1 MARSP
6 ICYSGGKP
14 GRVALVVA
22 LVIGVACAGL
32 RLGAQEPASSGY
44 LVGPQDELQI
54 TVFNE
59 DELTGTYMVDGDGSI
74 TFPLLGRVSV
84 DGLTLRESQDE
95 ITRQLGDEFLV
106 DPQVSSEIA
115 EYRRQ
120 SVYVLGEVRSPGIYR
135 LSGNLSLIEVLVE
148 AGGVTAQ
155 AGNEVQI
162 IRSASGPVDTW
173 PVLAQDG
180 DLEVEVT
187 VVSLEDVRTGRLA
200 LVTIRDGD
208 TVNVPKAATF
218 YVVGQVSS
226 PGSYVWTRGMTVQQ
240 AIALAGGYTA
250 RGSDRGIRIR
260 RMVDGEP
267 TEVSVREDDLVEP
280 NDTISIRA
288 RRF

>member
-1 MARSP
+1 M
-6 ICYSGGKP
+6 
-14 GRVALVVA
+14 ALVVA

-84 DGLTLRESQDE
+84 DGLTLREVQDE
-95 ITRQLGDEFLV
+95 ITRQLADGFLV
-106 DPQVSSEIA
+106 NPQVSSQIE

-120 SVYVLGEVRSPGIYR
+120 SVYVLGEVGSPGIYR
-135 LSGNLSLIEVLVE
+135 LSGSLNLIEVLVQ

-155 AGNEVQI
+155 AGNEIHI
-162 IRSASGPVDTW
+162 IRSTGGETPAGPV
-173 PVLAQDG
+173 LGQDDG
-180 DLEVEVT
+180 NPEVELT
-187 VVSLEDVRTGRLA
+187 VVSLEDIRTGRLA

-208 TVNVPKAATF
+208 TVNVPKAETF
-218 YVVGQVSS
+218 YVLGQVAS
-226 PGSYVWTRGMTVQQ
+226 PGSYVWTLGMTVQQ
-240 AIALAGGYTA
+240 AIALARGYTN
-250 RGSDRGIRIR
+250 RGSSRGIRITR
-260 RMVDGEP
+260 TVDGQRI
-267 TEVSVREDDLVEP
+267 EVGVNENDLVQP
-280 NDTISIRA
+280 GDTINIRA